1 MKKTYQNPELT
12 IVAVN
17 VKTAILEPS
26 ITNIGGDSG
35 LQPGDPSDPI
45 PEEADVKGNSYNVWD
60 VDWSN

>member
-1 MKKTYQNPELT
+1 MKKTYIIPTTEVT
-12 IVAVN
+12 FVVAE
-17 VKTAILEPS
+17 AILEPS

-60 VDWSN
+60 IDWSK